1 MEQTFS
7 TVPVKNFYRV
17 TAAQVPQITGTHL
30 REEAAAEPT
39 KPVYGSAVNKPRLPK
54 WVRLREKT
62 TNVGQ
67 FVVLRDVEEGK
78 VQIDGSA
85 GNSYI
90 QVVSSGAYWMVL
102 TLEVGQSELLKLM
115 DQSVAE
121 PDLAD
126 AHVKNNGYRDP
137 GWQVFPADPHPL
149 DVSQGAV
156 GNCRVAS
163 AMQAIA
169 ASDEG
174 RRWLRKLITSADGR
188 HTVMIKPGG
197 GPKSTPQPGALVPVT
212 VSGYIPW
219 SVLDNR
225 PLYLLKGAA
234 PAPGDEAEREPGRH
248 PAALWP
254 AIIEKVLAEH
264 WGGYQ
269 KLDGAEEMSVFATLG
284 LTDIRHVNWLSKTEF
299 DTQGHTFDFDGY
311 KAKVLEMAKKGFVLT
326 TSAEGKQHNYALL
339 AVDDQGVVVSDPN
352 SRDKDLPARLQS
364 PPVAKAGEKIP
375 EAAAFP
381 RRYGWM
387 DFFKTFRWVYGA
399 VPPTT

>member
-1 MEQTFS
+1 MDQTFS

-17 TAAQVPQITGTHL
+17 TAAQFPQITGMQL
-30 REEAAAEPT
+30 REEEAAKPT
-39 KPVYGSAVNKPRLPK
+39 KPVYGSAVNRPRLPK
-54 WVRLREKT
+54 WVRVREKT
-62 TNVGQ
+62 TVVGQ
-67 FVVLRDVEEGK
+67 FFVLRDVEDGK
-78 VQIDGSA
+78 VQIDGSDGKA
-85 GNSYI
+85 YI
-90 QVVSSGAYWMVL
+90 QVVSIGTHWTVL
-102 TLEVGQSELLKLM
+102 TLEVDQRDLLALM
-115 DQSVAE
+115 DQAVAE

-126 AHVKNNGYRDP
+126 VHVKNNGYHDP

-169 ASDEG
+169 ATDEG
-174 RRWLRKLITSADGR
+174 RRWLRKLITSAGGQ
-188 HTVMIKPGG
+188 HTVKIKPGG
-197 GPKSTPQPGALVPVT
+197 GPKTTPPPGELVPVA

-219 SVLDNR
+219 SALDNR

-234 PAPGDEAEREPGRH
+234 PAPGADAEREPGRH

-284 LTDIRHVNWLSKTEF
+284 LANTRHVSWTSKTEF
-299 DTQGHTFDFDGY
+299 DTEGHTFDFKGY
-311 KAKVLEMAKKGFVLT
+311 KAKVLEMAENGFALT

-339 AVDDQGVVVSDPN
+339 AVDDEGVVVSDPN

-364 PPVAKAGEKIP
+364 PPVGKGGEKIP
-375 EAAAFP
+375 EADAFP
-381 RRYGWM
+381 RRYSWM

-399 VPPTT
+399 AVPAT